1 VCMCDGL
8 KGVSGISVD
17 SRRYNCEGG
26 WFGLCA
32 DRTNRGTEYPPKIR
46 ENAPK
51 MGPEKVVSGAPGRGV
66 LRFSIG
72 GIQESRSFL
81 GQKRAKNQKSEQFR
95 G

>member
-1 VCMCDGL
+1 MGDGI
-8 KGVSGISVD
+8 KDVSGDSVD
-17 SRRYNCEGG
+17 SRRHSSEGG
-26 WFGLCA
+26 WFGLCV
-32 DRTNRGTEYPPKIR
+32 DRTTRGAEYPPKIR